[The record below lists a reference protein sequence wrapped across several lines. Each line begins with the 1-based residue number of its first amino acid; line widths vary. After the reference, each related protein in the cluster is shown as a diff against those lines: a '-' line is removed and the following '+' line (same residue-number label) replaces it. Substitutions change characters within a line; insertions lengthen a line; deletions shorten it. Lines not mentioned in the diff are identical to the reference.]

1 MDKSDVTP
9 VRQQYLDIKK
19 QYPDTILFFRLGDFY
34 ETFDEDAELVARELD
49 IVLTSRPVGGNQRV
63 PLAGIPYHSV
73 ENYLGRLINKGY
85 HIAIAEQIG
94 DQPAKGI
101 FPREVKRVIT
111 PGTLVEA
118 TLLPGD
124 SRNYLSALFFNE
136 DRFSIA
142 SAEISTGEFIVSE
155 SSPSSPSAIRAEIQ
169 RLSPAEL
176 IYPDNLRLPDG
187 IICHTTPLPAW
198 KFENGKCASVFSQ
211 HFNTTSFEGFG
222 FTTNSLC
229 VNTIGAILQYL
240 KITTPGVLELLT
252 DLKLV
257 QLNEFMTL
265 DAHTTRNLELKQSLR
280 GQAKGSLLDLLDRTQ
295 TPMGKRMVELWVS
308 QPLLDIAQIE
318 KRLDGV
324 DYFYQHPLQRQEFRE
339 KVKHIVDLERLI
351 NKVSAG
357 IILPRELL
365 RLRESISLLP
375 ALKSVFHEN
384 SEPLNEFVD
393 LIGSFPEELSL
404 LERSLS
410 EDCPA
415 TLQNIGV
422 IKPGFSTE
430 LDNIIA
436 ASANAREWINS
447 LETTEKERTGIKT
460 LKVGYNKVFGYYI
473 EISAGQANNAPPE
486 YIRKQTLVN
495 AERYITPEM
504 KEYETLILNADEQI
518 HQIESRIY
526 KQVCSDLAKSA
537 KNFLHTANAI
547 AHLDCLSALA
557 EVSTLHGFVRPQLTQ
572 EDVLEIID
580 GRHPV
585 VANNLKETRFVPND
599 IVFEPGE
606 RVRVLTGPNM
616 AGKSTYLRQ
625 AAIITLMAQMG
636 CFVPA
641 KSARIGIVDRIFTR
655 IGAQDEIHSGHSTF
669 MVEMIETSNIL
680 HYATDRS
687 LVILDEIGRGTSTY
701 DGVSIAWAVVEYIH
715 NHPGSR
721 AKTLFA
727 THYHELVRLAEILP
741 GVRNYNVAVA
751 EQDGDVTFLH
761 RIVPGG
767 SDRSYGIHVAQLA
780 GIPSPI
786 ISRAREILTELE
798 RESGANRKDQ
808 FVAQQVAL
816 FPETNPLV
824 DEISMIDV
832 NNLSPLEALNK
843 IYAWKQKYKPKD
855 S

>member
-1 MDKSDVTP
+1 MDNSDVTP

-34 ETFDEDAELVARELD
+34 ETFDEDAETVARELD

-85 HIAIAEQIG
+85 HIAIAEQVG

-101 FPREVKRVIT
+101 FPREVRRVVT
-111 PGTLVEA
+111 PGTLIES

-124 SRNYLSALFFNE
+124 AKNYLSALFFNE

-142 SAEISTGEFIVSE
+142 SVEITTGEFIVTE
-155 SSPSSPSAIRAEIQ
+155 SAPAAASAIRAEIA

-176 IYPDNLRLPDG
+176 IYPDNARLPDG
-187 IICHTTPLPAW
+187 IQVHSTPLPAW
-198 KFENGKCASVFSQ
+198 KFESGKCASVFYS
-211 HFNTTSFEGFG
+211 HFNTNSFEGYG
-222 FTTNSLC
+222 FTSNSLC
-229 VNTIGAILQYL
+229 VNTIGAVLQYIRSTSPSTL
-240 KITTPGVLELLT
+240 DLLT
-252 DLKLV
+252 TLRV
-257 QLNEFMTL
+257 YNLNEFMTL
-265 DAHTTRNLELKQSLR
+265 DAHTRRNLELKSSLR
-280 GQAKGSLLDLLDRTQ
+280 GETKGSLLELLDSTR
-295 TPMGKRMVELWVS
+295 TPMGKRLLDQWIS
-308 QPLLDIAQIE
+308 QPLLDIAKIE
-318 KRLDGV
+318 ERLDGV
-324 DYFYQHPLQRQEFRE
+324 EEFFKDPIQRQDLRE
-339 KVKHIVDLERLI
+339 KLKGFADVERLI
-351 NKVSAG
+351 NKIAG
-357 IILPRELL
+357 GNALPRELL
-365 RLRESISLLP
+365 RLRDSLTMLPEIRGAVTTIGDPVKTLVDKIDLLP
-375 ALKSVFHEN
+375 AALET
-384 SEPLNEFVD
+384 
-393 LIGSFPEELSL
+393 
-404 LERSLS
+404 LERAIA

-415 TLQNIGV
+415 TLQNPGIF
-422 IKPGFSTE
+422 KPGYSTE

-436 ASANAREWINS
+436 ASSNARVWINS
-447 LETTEKERTGIKT
+447 LEATEKERTGIKT

-473 EISAGQANNAPPE
+473 EISAGQAANAPAD

-518 HQIESRIY
+518 HRIELALF
-526 KQVCSDLAKSA
+526 KQLCLGLAASSGS
-537 KNFLHTANAI
+537 FLRTANAI
-547 AHLDCLSALA
+547 AELDCLASTA
-557 EVSTLHGFVRPQLTQ
+557 EVSTRHNFVRPTLTN
-572 EDVLEIID
+572 EDRLEIIE

-585 VANNLKETRFVPND
+585 VEHTQPNIQYVPND

-641 KSARIGIVDRIFTR
+641 KSAVIGIVDRIFTR

-680 HYATDRS
+680 HHATDRS

-701 DGVSIAWAVVEYIH
+701 DGVSIAWAVIEYIH

-767 SDRSYGIHVAQLA
+767 ADRSYGIHVAQLA

-786 ISRAREILTELE
+786 ISRAREILSDLE
-798 RESGANRKDQ
+798 RASGATRKDQ
-808 FVAQQVAL
+808 YLAEQVAL
-816 FPETNPLV
+816 FPETNPLTN
-824 DEISMIDV
+824 ELEHIDV

-843 IYAWKQKYKPKD
+843 IYEWKQKYNKK
-855 S
+855 

>member
-1 MDKSDVTP
+1 MERSDVTP

-19 QYPDTILFFRLGDFY
+19 QYPNTILFFRLGDFY
-34 ETFDEDAELVARELD
+34 ETFDEDAELVAHELD

-94 DQPAKGI
+94 DQPTKGI
-101 FPREVKRVIT
+101 FPREVQRVVT

-142 SAEISTGEFIVSE
+142 SAEISTGEFNVSE
-155 SSPSSPSAIRAEIQ
+155 SSPASPSAIRAEIQ

-176 IYPDNLRLPDG
+176 IYPEHLRLPDG
-187 IICHTTPLPAW
+187 IQCHTTPLPSW
-198 KFENGKCASVFSQ
+198 KFENGKCATVFSQ

-222 FTTNSLC
+222 FSANSFC

-240 KITTPGVLELLT
+240 KITTPSVLEFLT

-257 QLNEFMTL
+257 HLNEFMTL

-280 GQAKGSLLDLLDRTQ
+280 GLAKGSLLDLLDRTQ

-324 DYFYQHPLQRQEFRE
+324 DYFFNNPLQRQEFRE
-339 KVKHIVDLERLI
+339 KVKRIADLERLI
-351 NKVSAG
+351 SKVASG
-357 IILPRELL
+357 IVLPRELL
-365 RLRESISLLP
+365 RLRDSISLLP
-375 ALKSVFHEN
+375 SLKSIFR
-384 SEPLNEFVD
+384 EPTDTLNEFLD
-393 LIGSFPEELSL
+393 LIVSFPQELSL
-404 LERSLS
+404 LERSIS
-410 EDCPA
+410 EDSPA

-422 IKPGFSTE
+422 IKPGFSAE
-430 LDNIIA
+430 LDNIIS

-447 LETTEKERTGIKT
+447 LESKEKERTGIKT

-473 EISAGQANNAPPE
+473 EISAGQANNAPSE

-518 HQIESRIY
+518 HQIESLIY
-526 KQVCSDLAKSA
+526 KQVCVELAKSA
-537 KNFLHTANAI
+537 KRFLLSANAI

-557 EVSTLHGFVRPQLTQ
+557 ECSSMYGFVRPQLTMD
-572 EDVLEIID
+572 DVFEIID

-585 VANNLKETRFVPND
+585 VANNLSETKFVPND

-606 RVRVLTGPNM
+606 RVRILTGPNM

-680 HYATDRS
+680 HHATDRS

-701 DGVSIAWAVVEYIH
+701 DGVSIAWAVIEYIH

-786 ISRAREILTELE
+786 ISRAREILMELE

-843 IYAWKQKYKPKD
+843 IYAWKQKYKPNG

>member
-1 MDKSDVTP
+1 MDRSDVTP

-19 QYPDTILFFRLGDFY
+19 QYPNTILFFRLGDFY
-34 ETFDEDAELVARELD
+34 ETFDEDAELVAHELD

-94 DQPAKGI
+94 DQPTKGI
-101 FPREVKRVIT
+101 FPREVQRVVT

-155 SSPSSPSAIRAEIQ
+155 SSPASPSAIRAEIQ

-176 IYPDNLRLPDG
+176 IYPEHLRLPDG
-187 IICHTTPLPAW
+187 IHCHTTPLASW

-211 HFNTTSFEGFG
+211 HFNTTSFEGIG
-222 FTTNSLC
+222 FSANSLC

-240 KITTPGVLELLT
+240 KITTPAVLELLT

-257 QLNEFMTL
+257 HLNEFMTL

-280 GQAKGSLLDLLDRTQ
+280 GLAKGSLLELLDRTQ

-324 DYFYQHPLQRQEFRE
+324 DYFFKNPLQRQEFRE
-339 KVKHIVDLERLI
+339 KVKHIADLERLI
-351 NKVSAG
+351 SKVASG
-357 IILPRELL
+357 IVLPRELL
-365 RLRESISLLP
+365 RLRDSISLLP
-375 ALKSVFHEN
+375 ALKSIFCEN
-384 SEPLNEFVD
+384 SDALNEFVER
-393 LIGSFPEELSL
+393 IGSFPEELSL
-404 LERSLS
+404 LERSIS

-415 TLQNIGV
+415 TFQNIGV
-422 IKPGFSTE
+422 IKPGFSAE
-430 LDNIIA
+430 LDNIIS

-447 LETTEKERTGIKT
+447 LESKEKERTGIKT

-473 EISAGQANNAPPE
+473 EISAGQANNAPSE

-518 HQIESRIY
+518 HKIESRIY
-526 KQVCSDLAKSA
+526 KQVCNELAKSA
-537 KNFLHTANAI
+537 KNFLLSANAI

-557 EVSTLHGFVRPQLTQ
+557 EGSSMYGFVRPQLTID
-572 EDVLEIID
+572 DVFEIID

-585 VANNLKETRFVPND
+585 VANNLSETKFVPND

-606 RVRVLTGPNM
+606 RVRILTGPNM

-680 HYATDRS
+680 HHATDRS

-701 DGVSIAWAVVEYIH
+701 DGVSIAWAVIEYIH

-786 ISRAREILTELE
+786 ISRAREILVELE

-843 IYAWKQKYKPKD
+843 IYAWKQKYKQKD

>member
-19 QYPDTILFFRLGDFY
+19 QYPNTILFFRLGDFY
-34 ETFDEDAELVARELD
+34 ETFDDDAETVARELD

-85 HIAIAEQIG
+85 HIAIAEQVG
-94 DQPAKGI
+94 EQPAKGI
-101 FPREVKRVIT
+101 FPREVRRVVT
-111 PGTLVEA
+111 PGTLFEPN
-118 TLLPGD
+118 LLPGD
-124 SRNYLSALFFNE
+124 AKNYLSALFFNQ

-142 SAEISTGEFIVSE
+142 SVEITTGEFIVTE
-155 SSPSSPSAIRAEIQ
+155 SAPATPSAIRAEIS
-169 RLSPAEL
+169 RLGPAEL
-176 IYPDNLRLPDG
+176 IYPDSASLPDG
-187 IICHTTPLPAW
+187 INAHTTPLPAW
-198 KFENGKCASVFSQ
+198 KFESGKCASVFYS
-211 HFNTTSFEGFG
+211 HFNTNSIEGYG
-222 FTTNSLC
+222 FSANSLC
-229 VNTIGAILQYL
+229 INTIGAVLQYVRGTSPSTL
-240 KITTPGVLELLT
+240 DLLT
-252 DLKLV
+252 SLRVYDLH
-257 QLNEFMTL
+257 EFMTL
-265 DAHTTRNLELKQSLR
+265 DAHTRRNLELKLSLR
-280 GQAKGSLLDLLDRTQ
+280 GEIKGSLFDLLDQTR
-295 TPMGKRMVELWVS
+295 TPMGKRLLDQWIS
-308 QPLLDIAQIE
+308 QPLLDIEKIE
-318 KRLDGV
+318 ARLDGV
-324 DYFYQHPLQRQEFRE
+324 EHFFKDPIQRQDLRDKLKGFA
-339 KVKHIVDLERLI
+339 DLERLI
-351 NKVSAG
+351 NKIAAG
-357 IILPRELL
+357 NALPRELL
-365 RLRESISLLP
+365 RLRYSLAMLP
-375 ALKSVFHEN
+375 AIRSAVNAAN
-384 SEPLNEFVD
+384 SPVNIITDKIDPMPTALD
-393 LIGSFPEELSL
+393 I
-404 LERSLS
+404 LERAIS
-410 EDCPA
+410 EDCPV
-415 TLQNIGV
+415 TLQHLGIFKSGY
-422 IKPGFSTE
+422 SAE

-436 ASANAREWINS
+436 ASSNAREWINS
-447 LETTEKERTGIKT
+447 LEASEKERTGIKT

-473 EISAGQANNAPPE
+473 EISAGQSANAPTD

-504 KEYETLILNADEQI
+504 KEYETLILNADDQI
-518 HQIESRIY
+518 HRIELSLFKQICQE
-526 KQVCSDLAKSA
+526 LAASTSA
-537 KNFLHTANAI
+537 FLRTANAI
-547 AHLDCLSALA
+547 AELDCLSSTA
-557 EVSTLHGFVRPQLTQ
+557 EVSTRHNFVRPSLTQ
-572 EDVLEIID
+572 ADRLEILE

-585 VANNLKETRFVPND
+585 VEHTQPDIKYVPND

-641 KSARIGIVDRIFTR
+641 KSATIGIVDRIFTR

-680 HYATDRS
+680 HHATDRS

-701 DGVSIAWAVVEYIH
+701 DGVSIAWAVIEYIH

-727 THYHELVRLAEILP
+727 THYHELVKLAEILP

-751 EQDGDVTFLH
+751 EQDGGVTFLH

-767 SDRSYGIHVAQLA
+767 ADRSYGIHVAQLA

-786 ISRAREILTELE
+786 ISRAREILADLE
-798 RESGANRKDQ
+798 RASGANRKEQ
-808 FVAQQVAL
+808 YFAEQVAL
-816 FPETNPLV
+816 FPETNPLT
-824 DEISMIDV
+824 DELARIDV

-843 IYAWKQKYKPKD
+843 IYAWKQKYNK